1 MKTVI
6 CGVWHVHAE
15 GYCKEASQF
24 TEIIGVYDPD
34 KARLTN
40 FCNKL
45 GLKAFE
51 SFDELL
57 KSGADSAIVCASTD
71 THAEYIIELAKAK
84 INVFTEKVLAKT
96 SEECRAIAKSI
107 EENGVNFVISFP
119 HKCYGGPKTI
129 KNIVDSGELGKINYF
144 RFRNVHSGSISDWL
158 PVHFYSEKECG
169 GGAMIDLG
177 AHGMY
182 LAEWICGMPESA
194 KSIFTLS
201 CERESTALKNKDG
214 VEDNAITIMEY
225 KNGCIAVNETGFV
238 SNGYPAILEVG
249 GEKGSARLIGAEVTK
264 CTEATDYKEVKVE
277 LSGGAESPLKQF
289 LKEIYSDEF
298 GIEKAINLTKLME
311 MAYSRK

>member
-1 MKTVI
+1 
-6 CGVWHVHAE
+6 
-15 GYCKEASQF
+15 
-24 TEIIGVYDPD
+24 
-34 KARLTN
+34 
-40 FCNKL
+40 
-45 GLKAFE
+45 
-51 SFDELL
+51 
-57 KSGADSAIVCASTD
+57 
-71 THAEYIIELAKAK
+71 
-84 INVFTEKVLAKT
+84 
-96 SEECRAIAKSI
+96 
-107 EENGVNFVISFP
+107 
-119 HKCYGGPKTI
+119 
-129 KNIVDSGELGKINYF
+129 
-144 RFRNVHSGSISDWL
+144 
-158 PVHFYSEKECG
+158 
-169 GGAMIDLG
+169 MIDLG

-182 LAEWICGMPESA
+182 LAEWIGGMPESA
-194 KSIFTLS
+194 KSICTLS
-201 CERESTALKNKDG
+201 CERESTVLKNKDG